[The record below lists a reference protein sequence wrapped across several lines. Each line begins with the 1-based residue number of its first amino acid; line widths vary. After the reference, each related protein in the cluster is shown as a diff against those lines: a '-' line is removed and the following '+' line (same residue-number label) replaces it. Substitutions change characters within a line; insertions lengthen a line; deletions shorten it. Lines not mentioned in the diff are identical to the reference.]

1 MQHLQTLVN
10 GVVLGALYACLAVG
24 FSLVWGVLNV
34 INMLHGSFIILGGY
48 ITYYAWRGYGV
59 HPLLA
64 LPAVAALLYVIGYLD
79 AAPRHQPRR
88 HPAGADHADAD
99 LRARSHPL

>member
-24 FSLVWGVLNV
+24 FSLVWGVLNI

-59 HPLLA
+59 HPLIRETVQRVLHRTA
-64 LPAVAALLYVIGYLD
+64 RLTAIEP
-79 AAPRHQPRR
+79 
-88 HPAGADHADAD
+88 PAGK
-99 LRARSHPL
+99 